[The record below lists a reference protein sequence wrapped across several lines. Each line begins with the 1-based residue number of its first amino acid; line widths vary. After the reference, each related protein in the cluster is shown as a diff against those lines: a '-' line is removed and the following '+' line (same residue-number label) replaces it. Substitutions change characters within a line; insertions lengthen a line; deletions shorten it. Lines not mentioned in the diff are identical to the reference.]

1 MIGIPNKIENKMVAI
16 KDQKIFTFKSSNN
29 TFDPSNIIHQMII
42 DF

>member
-16 KDQKIFTFKSSNN
+16 KDQKIFTFKTSNN
-29 TFDPSNIIHQMII
+29 TIDPSNIIHQMII